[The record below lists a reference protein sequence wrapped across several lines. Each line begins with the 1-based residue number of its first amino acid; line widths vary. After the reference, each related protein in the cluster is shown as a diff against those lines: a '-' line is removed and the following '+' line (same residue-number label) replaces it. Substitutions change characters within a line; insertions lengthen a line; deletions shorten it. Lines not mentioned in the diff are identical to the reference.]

1 MDDDEALLMARVF
14 EQAPH
19 VALVLTPGL
28 EIRAANAAARAFLG
42 RDAAQLH
49 GQPLFDVLPAA
60 KGGNDTWHDRLRASY
75 LEMQAG
81 ADAARLLL
89 PPHEGV
95 VDETVLPSIWHVCH
109 APVRDASGCMVA
121 IATTAH
127 ALAGAEIVIA
137 QVSGYATAQRAAA
150 APASVPTNAPAMLK
164 SQHLDGVIAADTGNT
179 EPPGRRDAL
188 HILLVE
194 DSDDLR
200 GATAEHLQFL
210 GHKVTAVA
218 DAEQAMR
225 QLETGRFDLLFT
237 DLTLPKMT
245 GAELARL
252 VLQTE
257 QAMQVVITSGYGRA
271 LANAQNLDALFLPKP
286 YGNADLQ
293 EIVRQVLERLGRT
306 PV

>member
-1 MDDDEALLMARVF
+1 MDDDEALLMARLF

-42 RDAAQLH
+42 REAAQLH
-49 GQPLFDVLPAA
+49 GRPLFDVLPAST
-60 KGGNDTWHDRLRASY
+60 GGNDTWQERLRASY

-89 PPHEGV
+89 PSQEGV
-95 VDETVLPSIWHVCH
+95 TDETVLPSIWHVCH
-109 APVRDASGCMVA
+109 ASVRDESGCMVA

-127 ALAGAEIVIA
+127 ALAGVEIVIA
-137 QVSGYATAQRAAA
+137 QVSGYATAQRGAS
-150 APASVPTNAPAMLK
+150 APAGTPATLK
-164 SQHLDGVIAADTGNT
+164 PQHVSGAIDTGSGNA
-179 EPPGRRDAL
+179 EAAGRLDEL
-188 HILLVE
+188 QILLVE

-200 GATAEHLQFL
+200 WATAEHLKFL
-210 GHKVTAVA
+210 GHRVTNVA

-257 QAMQVVITSGYGRA
+257 QSMQVVITSGYGRA

-293 EIVRQVLERLGRT
+293 AIVRQVLERLGRT
-306 PV
+306 QA